1 MKSLRTRAMIAATV
15 LLATAGTA
23 SAQALRADIPFTF
36 KAGGASLQPGSYE
49 VLLNNNHVVTMR
61 NIYSGDAIFAMPIA
75 QKDPRRRGSPRA
87 SRCWNLNPL
96 FAEPDLGWNPRRQLS
111 VRASEPGQRWAE
123 PRGSHRDASRCR
135 LAAGKATSDLV
146 WSKYSNA

>member
-1 MKSLRTRAMIAATV
+1 MKSLKTRAMIAATV

-75 QKDPRRRGSPRA
+75 QKDPEKT
-87 SRCWNLNPL
+87 WI
-96 FAEPDLGWNPRRQLS
+96 
-111 VRASEPGQRWAE
+111 
-123 PRGSHRDASRCR
+123 
-135 LAAGKATSDLV
+135 AAGKPMLEFESAV
-146 WSKYSNA
+146 R